1 MMMKPDAAASIWL
14 SQLPMLIACVAL
26 AGCADQP
33 IGQGPIKFTPKMQA
47 QYDQYRQS
55 TTPGAFVVTKQGSTF
70 YSYCDSLDC
79 RTGATSMAMRLCRQ
93 RDVGECF
100 VYDIG
105 GRVVWREDLP
115 PSMSAEP
122 VEAAMATERGRN
134 ALKVDCSDQVK
145 ATMPPTFRAE
155 ARHRLG
161 REGLSRTMDILRSA
175 RGGRG
180 KPPDHDAGIPRRAT
194 GPGRR
199 AHAFPIDRP
208 DARWRQRAVTTAD
221 LAEQGC

>member
-100 VYDIG
+100 VYDVG
-105 GRVVWREDLP
+105 GHVVWREDLP

-145 ATMPPTFRAE
+145 ATMPATFRA
-155 ARHRLG
+155 RLVTVLGVKDSRVPWTFCDRLVEGVASRQITTQEFLDAQQG
-161 REGLSRTMDILRSA
+161 RADEPTLSRLIDQMR
-175 RGGRG
+175 
-180 KPPDHDAGIPRRAT
+180 AGDKELSPLPT
-194 GPGRR
+194 
-199 AHAFPIDRP
+199 
-208 DARWRQRAVTTAD
+208 
-221 LAEQGC
+221 

>member
-1 MMMKPDAAASIWL
+1 MKPDAAASIWL

-145 ATMPPTFRAE
+145 ATMPATLRAE
-155 ARHRLG
+155 LVTALGVKDSRVPWTFCDRLVEGVASHRITTQEFLDAQQG
-161 REGLSRTMDILRSA
+161 RADEPTLSRLIDQMR
-175 RGGRG
+175 
-180 KPPDHDAGIPRRAT
+180 AGDKELSPLPT
-194 GPGRR
+194 
-199 AHAFPIDRP
+199 
-208 DARWRQRAVTTAD
+208 
-221 LAEQGC
+221 

>member
-79 RTGATSMAMRLCRQ
+79 RTGATSIAMRLCRQ

-100 VYDIG
+100 VYDVG
-105 GRVVWREDLP
+105 GHVIWREDLP
-115 PSMSAEP
+115 PSMSAEA
-122 VEAAMATERGRN
+122 VEAAVATERGRN
-134 ALKVDCSDQVK
+134 ALKVDCSDQLK
-145 ATMPPTFRAE
+145 STMPATLRAE
-155 ARHRLG
+155 LVTALGVKDSRVPWTFCDRLVEGVASHRITTQEFLDAQQG
-161 REGLSRTMDILRSA
+161 RADEPTLSRLIDQVRAGDKGLSPLPT
-175 RGGRG
+175 
-180 KPPDHDAGIPRRAT
+180 
-194 GPGRR
+194 
-199 AHAFPIDRP
+199 
-208 DARWRQRAVTTAD
+208 
-221 LAEQGC
+221 